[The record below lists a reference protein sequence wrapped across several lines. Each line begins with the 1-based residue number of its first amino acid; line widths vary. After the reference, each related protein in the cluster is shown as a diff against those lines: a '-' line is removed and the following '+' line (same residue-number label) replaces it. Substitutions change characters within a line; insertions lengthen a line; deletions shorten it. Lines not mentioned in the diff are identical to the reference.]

1 MLSQLLFNT
10 LKQKLEYI
18 KLRGKKMI
26 SYEEFENIVVDILK
40 RNISS
45 NQDQKKAIISPVD
58 KSLFIV
64 AGPGSGKTTVMV
76 LKILKYIFVDD
87 INPSEIMA
95 TTFTRKAADEL
106 YSRILGWGDEIKNHL
121 IDNMDDDNFDN
132 ILKIDRIDFNQIQ
145 IGTTDSIAEELL
157 RDNKKPGEN
166 QSIVI
171 EEFVANSAMI
181 KILIEKERYLNKDL
195 VEYLKELSGRT
206 KLEEPSHIS
215 QILIEIKNRIYYDQV
230 NLDEL
235 YKQTENERGA
245 QFALDCIKEYE
256 NTLKNRNTIDFAML
270 ESKFLKKLKN
280 GDLKTFLDE
289 IKIVLIDEYQDT
301 NLIQEDI
308 YFTIAKSAIENGG
321 NITVVGDDDQSLYR
335 FRGATVDLFTN
346 YKKRIKERLDI
357 DVEEINLRT
366 NYRSTENIIQHCN
379 QFAEL
384 DREYQNARVENK
396 PKIIAPDFEK
406 DKMPILG
413 LFRNNPEMLAMD
425 LAKLINQLVNK
436 GECTLNVMQV
446 LNEEYFKKVNG
457 EISIARL
464 QKIKSENLKAG
475 KEMEKIT
482 IKLDDDYG
490 SASDIAILSFSPKE
504 VHYGKRTFLY
514 SLRKD
519 LKKFKNPIEMFNP
532 RGIDLQDIDIV
543 GIFCGLI
550 LECIDPEASFQKS
563 DKTIPNLAKRNMMR
577 WRMKAKEYIET
588 DPEPREPFSLSEFVT
603 SWQLR
608 RPKGYDEWPKTAS
621 LMELAYKITTWIED
635 LQDDVE
641 GIVYLEAITKSITQ
655 TGFFNDYHSK
665 ISFRNPIQERDS
677 VLEAIWN
684 IFIPL
689 STGGVGIDES
699 LLETLPDDRINVLSI
714 HQSKGLEFPLVIVDV
729 GSKFKT
735 NDVRNQNLR
744 FPKSPKNENKIEDTI
759 RQYSVLGQNERS
771 EKNRSFDDLTRLY
784 FVAFS
789 RAESVLLLIGLN
801 SAIEGYTKKNTH
813 FDIPNV
819 ALGWSREEKYVGFKE
834 IYLI

>member
-1 MLSQLLFNT
+1 
-10 LKQKLEYI
+10 
-18 KLRGKKMI
+18 MI
-26 SYEEFENIVVDILK
+26 SYEEFEDIVVNILK
-40 RNISS
+40 RDISS
-45 NQDQKKAIISPVD
+45 NKDQKNAILSPSD

-87 INPSEIMA
+87 IEPNSIIA

-121 IDNMDDDNFDN
+121 LDNIDDENFDN
-132 ILKIDRIDFNQIQ
+132 ILKIDRVDFNQIK

-157 RDNKKPGEN
+157 RDYKKPGEN
-166 QSIVI
+166 QAIVI
-171 EEFVANSAMI
+171 EDFVANSAMI
-181 KILIEKERYLNKDL
+181 KIIIEDKKYLNKEL
-195 VEYLKELSGRT
+195 VEYLKELSGKT
-206 KLEEPSHIS
+206 KLDEPSKMS
-215 QILIEIKNRIYYDQV
+215 EILIEIKNRIYYDQV
-230 NLDEL
+230 NFQEVYDKTQEGSGV
-235 YKQTENERGA
+235 RI
-245 QFALDCIKEYE
+245 ALDCIKKYE
-256 NTLKNRNTIDFAML
+256 ETLNERNTIDFAML
-270 ESKFLKKLKN
+270 ESQFLEKLKN
-280 GDLKTFLDE
+280 GELDSFLDE

-308 YFTIAKSAIENGG
+308 YFTIAKSALENNG

-346 YKKRIKERLDI
+346 YQQRIKERLGI

-366 NYRSTENIIQHCN
+366 NYRSTENIIEHCN

-384 DREYQNARVENK
+384 DREYQHARVENK

-413 LFRNNPEMLAMD
+413 MFRNNPEMLARD
-425 LAKLINQLVNK
+425 LSLLINKLINK
-436 GECTLNVMQV
+436 GECELKVLQV
-446 LNEEYFKKVNG
+446 LNKEYYEKVNG
-457 EISIARL
+457 AIDIARL
-464 QKIKSENLKAG
+464 QQIKSENLKAG
-475 KEMEKIT
+475 KEMDKIT
-482 IKLDDDYG
+482 LKLDSDYG
-490 SASDIAILSFSPKE
+490 TASDIAILSYSPKE
-504 VHYGKRTFLY
+504 MQYGNRSFLHY
-514 SLRKD
+514 LRKN
-519 LKKFKNPIEMFNP
+519 LKRLKNPIEVFNP
-532 RGIDLQDIDIV
+532 RGIDLQDIDVV
-543 GIFCGLI
+543 GVFCGLI

-577 WRMKAKEYIET
+577 WRLKAKEYIKLN
-588 DPEPREPFSLSEFVT
+588 PKPHEPITLSQFVT
-603 SWQLR
+603 HWQIR
-608 RPKGYDEWPKTAS
+608 RPLGYDEWPKTAS
-621 LMELAYKITTWIED
+621 LMELAYKITTWIEE

-655 TGFFNDYHSK
+655 TGFFNDYHSN
-665 ISFRNPIQERDS
+665 ISFINPNHERES

-689 STGGVGIDES
+689 STGGVSIDES
-699 LLETLPDDRINVLSI
+699 LLETLPDNRVNILSI

-729 GSKFKT
+729 GSRFKT
-735 NDVRNQNLR
+735 NDIRTQRLR
-744 FPKSPKNENKIEDTI
+744 FPKTLDDKITIEDSV
-759 RQYSVLGQNERS
+759 RQYSCLGKSDRS
-771 EKNRSFDDLTRLY
+771 EKDRSFDDLTRLY

-801 SAIEGYTKKNTH
+801 SAIEGYNKKNDH

-819 ALGWSREEKYVGFKE
+819 ALGWSRDEKYVGFNE

>member
-1 MLSQLLFNT
+1 
-10 LKQKLEYI
+10 
-18 KLRGKKMI
+18 MI
-26 SYEEFENIVVDILK
+26 SYEEFENIVVNILK
-40 RNISS
+40 RDISS
-45 NQDQKKAIISPVD
+45 NHDQKKAILSPVD

-87 INPSEIMA
+87 VNPSEILA

-106 YSRILGWGDEIKNHL
+106 YSRILGWGDEIKNYL
-121 IDNMDDDNFDN
+121 IDNADEDNFEDF
-132 ILKIDRIDFNQIQ
+132 LKIDRIDFNQIQ
-145 IGTTDSIAEELL
+145 IGTTDSIAEALL
-157 RDNKKPGEN
+157 RDYKKPGEN

-181 KILIEKERYLNKDL
+181 KILIENERYLNKDL
-195 VEYLKELSGRT
+195 VEYLKELSGRN
-206 KLEEPSHIS
+206 KLEEPSHLS

-230 NLDEL
+230 DLDEL
-235 YKQTENERGA
+235 YEQTQNERGA
-245 QFALDCIKEYE
+245 HAALDCIKEYE
-256 NTLKNRNTIDFAML
+256 NTLKKRNTIDFAML
-270 ESKFLKKLKN
+270 ESKFLKKLKD

-308 YFTIAKSAIENGG
+308 YFTIAQSALENGG

-346 YKKRIKERLDI
+346 YKKRIKERLSI

-384 DREYQNARVENK
+384 DMEYQNARVENK

-406 DKMPILG
+406 DKMPVLG

-436 GECTLNVMQV
+436 GECSLKVLQV
-446 LNEEYFKKVNG
+446 LNKDYFEKVGG
-457 EISIARL
+457 EINVAKW
-464 QKIKSENLKAG
+464 QKIRNENLKAG
-475 KEMEKIT
+475 KEVEKIT
-482 IKLDDDYG
+482 LKLDNEYG
-490 SASDIAILSFSPKE
+490 SASDIAILSYSPKE
-504 VHYGKRTFLY
+504 VYHGTRSFLY
-514 SLRKD
+514 FLRKN
-519 LKKFKNPIEMFNP
+519 LKRFRNPIEMFNP
-532 RGIDLQDIDIV
+532 RGIDLQDIDVV

-550 LECIDPEASFQKS
+550 LECIDPEGSFQKS

-577 WRMKAKEYIET
+577 WRMKAKEYIKLN
-588 DPEPREPFSLSEFVT
+588 PEPREPITLSQFVT

-608 RPKGYDEWPKTAS
+608 RPRGYEEWPKSAS
-621 LMELAYKITTWIED
+621 LMELAYKITTWIEE

-655 TGFFNDYHSK
+655 TGFFNDYHST
-665 ISFRNPIQERDS
+665 ISFRNPKQERES

-689 STGGVGIDES
+689 STGGVSIDES
-699 LLETLPDDRINVLSI
+699 LLETLPDDRVNVLSI

-729 GSKFKT
+729 GSRFKT
-735 NDVRNQNLR
+735 NHIQTQKLR
-744 FPKSPKNENKIEDTI
+744 FPKGLKNETTIEDTI

-771 EKNRSFDDLTRLY
+771 EKDRSFDDLTRLY

-801 SAIEGYTKKNTH
+801 PAIEGYKNKNQH

-819 ALGWSREEKYVGFKE
+819 ALGWSRDEKYVGFNE
-834 IYLI
+834 IYLV